1 MAVASENRIVAFL
14 PPIPVQSPWVKQAQ
28 SKLQDMD
35 AEDELF
41 KDLSKAVLMAQ
52 VLQTIKQASEN
63 WHTRASSGIP
73 GMHPCPPQ
81 TPRPRLCITRSP
93 FPQS

>member
-14 PPIPVQSPWVKQAQ
+14 PPIPVQSPWVKRAQ

-52 VLQTIKQASEN
+52 VLQSKQQGSAD
-63 WHTRASSGIP
+63 H
-73 GMHPCPPQ
+73 
-81 TPRPRLCITRSP
+81 
-93 FPQS
+93 